1 MNTAALPGSV
11 PRCAATWLAATTVA
25 AALLVWVLPDLQA
38 AARHLGDGSAGAE
51 PFAAWLTWL
60 AAASV
65 AACAGWGWWV
75 ASVVVAEA
83 LTGRVRSAGVVGVP
97 AWGRRLVLAACGA
110 LAVGV
115 VVPAGAVAAA
125 PLHREPAVQQ
135 AVQRAV
141 QQADGEAVLDGL
153 PLPDRAEGPS
163 AAEVV
168 ARALTA
174 RDRAAAPPPVPRT
187 PPSPQPA
194 EPAEP
199 SQPAEP
205 APPAEPEP
213 TPRTRHQAGRERRH
227 VVVAGDSLWSIAER
241 ALLEATGAAPTAAD
255 VAAYWP
261 VLHAANRD
269 LVGPEPDLIRPG
281 QRLRIPP
288 PHGEDAR

>member
-1 MNTAALPGSV
+1 M
-11 PRCAATWLAATTVA
+11 
-25 AALLVWVLPDLQA
+25 LPDLQA
-38 AARHLGDGSAGAE
+38 AARHLGGGTAGAE
-51 PFAAWLTWL
+51 PFAVWLTWL
-60 AAASV
+60 AAAAV
-65 AACAGWGWWV
+65 AGCAGWGWWV

-115 VVPAGAVAAA
+115 AVPAGAGAAA
-125 PLHREPAVQQ
+125 PLHHAPAAHHATQQ
-135 AVQRAV
+135 ATQGAA

-174 RDRAAAPPPVPRT
+174 RDRAAAAPPAPRT
-187 PPSPQPA
+187 PPSPSA
-194 EPAEP
+194 
-199 SQPAEP
+199 AEP
-205 APPAEPEP
+205 APRPSTAARLPGGARRP
-213 TPRTRHQAGRERRH
+213 GRGRPGARTPRTRLQAGQERRH

-241 ALLEATGAAPTAAD
+241 ALLEATGAAPAAAD